1 MSLQKG
7 LAYLAIPGPSV
18 MPERVLRAMH
28 RAAPNI
34 YTGELTEMVPD
45 ILTDLNAMAQNEG
58 HCVPY
63 ISNGHGVWEAA
74 LSNTLSRGDLVL
86 VVSTGHFAH
95 GWKNIAEALGIE
107 VEVLE
112 FGPASPVD
120 PERLAERLAKDPG
133 HRIKAVL
140 CVHVDTS
147 TSVKSDVEMVR
158 AAIDAARH
166 PALLM
171 ADCIASFGCDR
182 FEMTPWGVDLMITAC
197 QKGLMTP
204 PGMGF
209 VFYNDKADQARETAN
224 CVTHYWDWRPRT
236 EPDYFYKYFDGTAP
250 THHLY
255 GLREALAMISE
266 EGIDRV
272 WRRHAILTQAIWA
285 TIDHWGTGGPVA
297 MHVPNPEHRSHAVTT
312 VTTGDSGSL
321 ALQEWCK
328 TKAGLTLGIGLG
340 MDRPDQFFRIGHMG
354 YVNAQMILGALATI
368 EAGMKATGLEHTPG
382 GAAVAAEV
390 IAAQA

>member
-1 MSLQKG
+1 MSLQNG

-28 RAAPNI
+28 RGAPNI
-34 YTGELTEMVPD
+34 YSGELTEMVPD
-45 ILTDLNAMAQNEG
+45 ILTDLNAMAHNDG

-74 LSNTLSRGDLVL
+74 LANTLSRGDLVL
-86 VVSTGHFAH
+86 VLSTGHFAT
-95 GWKNIAEALGIE
+95 GWKKIAEALGIK

-112 FGPASPVD
+112 FGRTSPAN
-120 PERLAERLAKDPG
+120 PERIAERLAKDPE
-133 HRIKAVL
+133 HSIKAVL

-147 TSVKSDVEMVR
+147 TSVKTDVEMVR
-158 AAIDAARH
+158 AAIDAAEH

-182 FEMTPWGVDLMITAC
+182 FEMTNWGVDLMITAC

-204 PGMGF
+204 PGVAF
-209 VFYNDKADQARETAN
+209 VFYNDRADAARDTAN

-236 EPDYFYKYFDGTAP
+236 DPDMLYKYFDGTAP

-266 EGIDRV
+266 EGLDQV
-272 WRRHAILTQAIWA
+272 WRRHAVLAQAIYA
-285 TIDHWGTGGPVA
+285 AIDHWGTAGPVA
-297 MHVPNPEHRSHAVTT
+297 LNVPKTEHRSHAVTS
-312 VTTGDSGSL
+312 VQTGDSGSL
-321 ALQEWCK
+321 ALQDWCK

-340 MDRPDQFFRIGHMG
+340 MDRPDQYFRIGHMG

-368 EAGMKATGLEHTPG
+368 EAGMKATGLAHASG

-390 IAAQA
+390 IATKA

>member
-1 MSLQKG
+1 MSLQNG
-7 LAYLAIPGPSV
+7 LTYLAIPGPSI
-18 MPERVLRAMH
+18 MPDRVLRAMH

-34 YTGELTEMVPD
+34 YTGELTEMVPV
-45 ILTDLNAMAQNEG
+45 IMADLNIMARNEG
-58 HCVPY
+58 ACAPY
-63 ISNGHGVWEAA
+63 ICNGHGVWEAA
-74 LSNTLSRGDLVL
+74 LANTLSRGDKVLVL
-86 VVSTGHFAH
+86 STGHFAL
-95 GWKNIAEALGIE
+95 GWGDIANALGIE

-112 FGPASPVD
+112 FGRSAPVD
-120 PERLAERLAKDPG
+120 PEHVAERLANDPG
-133 HRIKAVL
+133 HQIKAVL

-147 TSVKSDVEMVR
+147 TSVKSDVSAVR
-158 AAIDAARH
+158 AAMDSAHH

-182 FEMTPWGVDLMITAC
+182 FEMTPWGVDVMITAC

-204 PGMGF
+204 PGMAF

-236 EPDYFYKYFDGTAP
+236 DPDMFYKFFDGTAP

-255 GLREALAMISE
+255 GLREALTMISE
-266 EGIDRV
+266 EGLDSV
-272 WRRHAILTQAIWA
+272 WRRHGSLSQAIWA
-285 TIDHWGTGGPVA
+285 AVDHWGSAGPLALNVTGAGD
-297 MHVPNPEHRSHAVTT
+297 RSNAVTT
-312 VTTGDSGSL
+312 VYTGESGSL

-340 MDRPDQFFRIGHMG
+340 MDQPDQYFRLGHMG

-368 EAGMKATGLEHTPG
+368 EAGMKATGLEHATG
-382 GAAVAAEV
+382 GAAVAAEI
-390 IAAQA
+390 IALQA

>member
-1 MSLQKG
+1 MSLQNG
-7 LAYLAIPGPSV
+7 LTYLAIPGPSV
-18 MPERVLRAMH
+18 TPDRVLQAMH

-34 YTGELTEMVPD
+34 NTGALTEMVPD
-45 ILTDLNAMAQNEG
+45 IIADLNMMAHNEG
-58 HCVPY
+58 YCAPY

-74 LSNTLSRGDLVL
+74 LANTLSRGDLVL
-86 VVSTGHFAH
+86 VLGTGHFSH
-95 GWKNIAEALGIE
+95 GWKTIAESMGID

-112 FGPASPVD
+112 FGRTSPSD
-120 PERLAERLAKDPG
+120 PEAVAARLAKDPD

-147 TSVKSDVEMVR
+147 SSVKSDVEMVR

-171 ADCIASFGCDR
+171 VDCIASFGCDR
-182 FEMTPWGVDLMITAC
+182 FEMTPWGADLMITAC

-204 PGMGF
+204 PGVAF
-209 VFYNDKADQARETAN
+209 VFYNDKADKMRETAN

-236 EPDYFYKYFDGTAP
+236 DPEMFYKFFDGTAP
-250 THHLY
+250 THHLF

-266 EGIDRV
+266 EGLDMV
-272 WRRHAILTQAIWA
+272 WRRHTVLAQAIWA
-285 TIDHWGTGGPVA
+285 AVDHWGSDGPLE
-297 MHVPNPEHRSHAVTT
+297 HNVPKTLHRSHAVTT
-312 VTTGDSGSL
+312 IKTGDSGAL

-340 MDRPDQFFRIGHMG
+340 MDRPDQYFRIGHMG
-354 YVNAQMILGALATI
+354 YVNAQMILGVLATI
-368 EAGMKATGLEHTPG
+368 EAGMKATGLEHAPG

>member
-1 MSLQKG
+1 MSLQNG

-18 MPERVLRAMH
+18 MPERVLQAMH
-28 RAAPNI
+28 RGSPNI
-34 YTGELTEMVPD
+34 YTGELSEMMPD
-45 ILTDLNAMAQNEG
+45 VIADLNAMALNEG
-58 HCVPY
+58 HCVAY

-74 LSNTLSRGDLVL
+74 LANTMSRGDLVL
-86 VVSTGHFAH
+86 VLGGSHFSQ
-95 GWKNIAEALGIE
+95 GWNNIAKALGIE
-107 VEVLE
+107 VEMLE
-112 FGPASPVD
+112 FGRTLPAD
-120 PERLAERLAKDPG
+120 PEAVAERLAKDPD
-133 HRIKAVL
+133 HHIKAVL

-158 AAIDAARH
+158 AAIDAAEH

-204 PGMGF
+204 PGVGF
-209 VFYNDKADQARETAN
+209 VFYNEKADRARDTAN

-236 EPDYFYKYFDGTAP
+236 DPDMFYKYFDGTAP
-250 THHLY
+250 THHLF

-266 EGIDRV
+266 EGLDMV
-272 WRRHAILTQAIWA
+272 WRRHAILAQAIWA
-285 TIDHWGTGGPVA
+285 AVDHWGSEGPLTLNAANV
-297 MHVPNPEHRSHAVTT
+297 EHRSHAVTT
-312 VTTGDSGSL
+312 IQTGDSGSL
-321 ALQEWCK
+321 ALQDWCK

-340 MDRPDQFFRIGHMG
+340 MDRPDQYFRLGHMG
-354 YVNAQMILGALATI
+354 HVNAHMILGVLATI
-368 EAGMKATGLEHTPG
+368 EAGMKATGLGHAPG

-390 IAAQA
+390 IAAHA